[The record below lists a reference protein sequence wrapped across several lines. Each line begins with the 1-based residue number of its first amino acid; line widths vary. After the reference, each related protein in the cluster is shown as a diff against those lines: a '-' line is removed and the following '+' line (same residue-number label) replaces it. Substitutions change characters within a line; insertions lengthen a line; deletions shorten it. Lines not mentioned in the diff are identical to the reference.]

1 MDYDQIT
8 FSAFIYLIIWFDHFF
23 IYVGTIGNLCQENT
37 EIYFFYIYN
46 SLLKQI
52 DINTAN

>member
-23 IYVGTIGNLCQENT
+23 IYVGTIGNLCQVNT
-37 EIYFFYIYN
+37 EIKIAIVYKWQGKF
-46 SLLKQI
+46 
-52 DINTAN
+52 DPP